1 MGTISEASPAASLA
15 PTIES
20 SPAAWGL
27 FSSSRKR
34 NVVLSLLLVLA
45 TLALYNGI
53 VHNAFINVD
62 DNGYV
67 TENEHVHAGLTPAT
81 LRWALT
87 TFACENWHPLTW
99 VSHALDWQLFGKNAA
114 GHHYMSVLLHALNA
128 VLLFLLLQSATGF
141 TWRSLVVAALFA
153 VHPVNVESVAWAA
166 ERKNVLSMMFF
177 LLAMLAYGWYAQ
189 RPSVRR
195 YASVAVLFAFALM
208 AKPQVITFPFV
219 LMLWDIWPLRRFRS
233 AANSEDPSRFAP
245 ASMRWLIV
253 EKIPLLL
260 LSAGDALLTMRAQH
274 NAVRGAMTGYSLP
287 VRLGNA
293 VVSYACYVGHAFW
306 PLHLSPAYPHPG
318 GAIPLWHVVASCA
331 FLLSTTA
338 LVLASRKGYL
348 LVGWL
353 WFLGILVPMIG
364 IVQVGDQAM
373 ADRYAYIPFIGLFWM
388 ATWAIA
394 EAGREWQLSSRWLAV
409 PFCLAVAGAAILTP
423 RQVGYWQN
431 SETLWR
437 YALRVTDRNFIA
449 HSYLAAVLT
458 KEERHEEAIVEYTQ
472 AEEIHQYPL
481 TEVVYFADY
490 ELRHE
495 HVSGAIADA
504 RRVLQG
510 TNNRIAREMAYRDL
524 GIANTRLG
532 KASEARENYNQ
543 ALQLDPNDPYA
554 LMGMGL
560 LAYRDTDFST
570 AADFFSRAVKDDPI
584 DFHYLLLATALQ
596 KCDRQAEAS
605 AAYAQAQRISSDWTL
620 AQKKADWFLS
630 N

>member
-1 MGTISEASPAASLA
+1 MATISEASPTALLA

-20 SPAAWGL
+20 SPAARGL

-287 VRLGNA
+287 VRLGNV
-293 VVSYACYVGHAFW
+293 VVSYTRYVGHAFW

-318 GAIPLWHVVASCA
+318 GAIPLWQVVASCA

-388 ATWAIA
+388 ATWTIA
-394 EAGREWQLSSRWLAV
+394 EAGREWQLSSRWLSV

-437 YALRVTDRNFIA
+437 YALSVTDRNFIA

-458 KEERHEEAIVEYTQ
+458 KEERHEEAIVEYAQ

-560 LAYRDTDFST
+560 LAYRDTDFPT

-605 AAYAQAQRISSDWTL
+605 AAYAQARRISSDWTL
-620 AQKKADWFLS
+620 AQRKADWFLS